1 MKQTPDGEIKFKN
14 IDEYHA
20 NFSPAIQLLLNQL
33 RKAIIETAPNAIE
46 VISYNMPAF
55 KLNKVLAYYAVH
67 KNHIG
72 FYPTPSPIIHFEQ
85 ELLKYKTSKGAIQFP
100 LDKALPI
107 GLIKKL
113 IKYRISSICK

>member
-1 MKQTPDGEIKFKN
+1 MKQTPYGVIKFKS

-33 RKAIIETAPNAIE
+33 RIAITETAPDATE

-100 LDKALPI
+100 IDKPLPI